1 MADEKPFELSL
12 ELGEG
17 ECRVLVNGLSL
28 NISLKPPKGGAPAAA
43 PAPQLVAPTPQ
54 AAPGNGAETQR
65 LVEDLDYYRQI
76 SLNIYEELGQLA
88 KKLNISLQD
97 LTLAEVIR
105 SQMETP
111 GEQLDQARIQLND
124 VLEMT
129 EKATLNILDLVEQI
143 REDCEAVRQQLISL
157 GPEEENGEAE
167 FPAHRKPGLT
177 IYGEEARA
185 LFTALVAQA
194 QELNQQFQAPALTE
208 PPAPAEPPAPEGGG
222 LHFPLAEILQIVL
235 EFCGNEALKQHLKAV
250 IAKQG
255 EIFRTQEAEAA
266 FVKLAASRPEEDG
279 FSQFPVEEVLKIL
292 HSTCED
298 KRFQEL
304 FTKISGSAG
313 KLFPMP
319 MLPLEGHPVDAAP
332 AAAAAP
338 PPPQAAPQAPAF
350 LPLWENFFQKLQQ
363 LAAQA
368 ETTPEAPE
376 AATPGKVPVEE
387 AKIQESI
394 GVLDRITTS
403 LSRIMEALAFQDL
416 SGQRLLQVLKLLRQM
431 QFQILTL
438 VVSAGTKLKKKAEQ
452 RGITLEESGVLA
464 QDEIERLLS
473 ALAPT
478 ASSSEAQ
485 EAVGAAQVL
494 DQEAINDL
502 LTNMGF

>member
-17 ECRVLVNGLSL
+17 ECRVLVDGLSL
-28 NISLKPPKGGAPAAA
+28 NISLKPPKGGAPAVA
-43 PAPQLVAPTPQ
+43 PAPQLVAPAPQ
-54 AAPGNGAETQR
+54 VAQGNGAETQR

-111 GEQLDQARIQLND
+111 GEQLDKARIQLND

-167 FPAHRKPGLT
+167 PPAHRQPGLT
-177 IYGEEARA
+177 IYGEEAQA

-194 QELNQQFQAPALTE
+194 QELNQQFQAPA
-208 PPAPAEPPAPEGGG
+208 PAEPPAPEGVG

-304 FTKISGSAG
+304 FTKILGSAG

-319 MLPLEGHPVDAAP
+319 MLPLEGHPVAAAPAP
-332 AAAAAP
+332 AAASPA
-338 PPPQAAPQAPAF
+338 PQAAPQAPAY

-368 ETTPEAPE
+368 ETAPEVPE
-376 AATPGKVPVEE
+376 AAATGKIPVEE

-452 RGITLEESGVLA
+452 RGLTLEESGVLA

-473 ALAPT
+473 ALAP
-478 ASSSEAQ
+478 APSSSEAP
-485 EAVGAAQVL
+485 EAVGAEQVL